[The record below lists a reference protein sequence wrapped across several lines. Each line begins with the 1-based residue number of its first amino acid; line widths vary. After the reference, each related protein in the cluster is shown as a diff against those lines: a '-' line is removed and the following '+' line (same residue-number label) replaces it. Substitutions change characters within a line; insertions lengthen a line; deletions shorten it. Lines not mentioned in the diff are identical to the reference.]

1 MRWTAVGPVRGG
13 RGAFV
18 ILGLGRHEND
28 GAILLRVIEKIT
40 QKGFEGAR
48 GLAILRFGT
57 SRESLLFLISDK
69 GLKTICGESPQVE
82 ICEEWLYYPGL
93 RNPC

>member
-1 MRWTAVGPVRGG
+1 MLVKKMRRTTVGSVRGG

-28 GAILLRVIEKIT
+28 GAIFLGVTEKIT

-48 GLAILRFGT
+48 GLAILGFVT
-57 SRESLLFLISDK
+57 FRESLVFLISDK
-69 GLKTICGESPQVE
+69 GFKTVSGESPQAE
-82 ICEEWLYYPGL
+82 IYGEW
-93 RNPC
+93 